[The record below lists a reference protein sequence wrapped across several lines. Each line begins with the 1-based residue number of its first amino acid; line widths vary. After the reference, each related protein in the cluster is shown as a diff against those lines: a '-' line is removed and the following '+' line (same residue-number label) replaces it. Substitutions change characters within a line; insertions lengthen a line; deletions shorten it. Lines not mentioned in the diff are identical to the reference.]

1 MRRKKVIYFIIGLGS
16 ALAIALSLT
25 FMDDKK
31 VASVNGESISK
42 NELYDLLVSQYG
54 SDGVDKLITDKII
67 EKEMK
72 KENLKISQSEINE
85 EMADYIEAYG
95 GEDAFKDLLDSS
107 GVKRSTI
114 EKNMKTYLATKKL
127 LEPRISITD
136 DEIKTYFEENKDNY
150 AQPEQVEA
158 SHILVKDEATANE
171 VIKKLNAG
179 ADFSELAKEYS
190 TDESSSASGGE
201 LGYFGRGEMVKEFE
215 DAAFSLDIGKI
226 SEPIQS
232 EYGYHIIKVT
242 DKKKAKEANFDAVK
256 DEIKATIIDSKLE
269 SEYADW
275 LEEKYKEY
283 EIKNYIES

>member
-1 MRRKKVIYFIIGLGS
+1 MKRKNVVYFIIGLGS
-16 ALAIALSLT
+16 ALVIALSLT
-25 FMDDKK
+25 FMDYKK

-158 SHILVKDEATANE
+158 SHILVKDETTANE

-226 SEPIQS
+226 SEPFQS

-242 DKKKAKEANFDAVK
+242 GKKKAKEANLDAVK
-256 DEIKATIIDSKLE
+256 DEIKATILDSKLE